1 MKMIRRCLSLF
12 LTIGLLASL
21 FAGLSLTAF
30 AEEGGVTLSFA
41 GAEAEAIS
49 GTAGEAVTLPSVKA
63 AQDGYTF
70 LGWTTSSLE
79 TTESKPTYLKPGSS
93 YTLSDTDETLY
104 ALYSY
109 VDHNG
114 TPSVARYV
122 RVTAQAQLEEGS
134 YLIGCDG
141 SGLLTFN
148 GGLETPNTS
157 GNFDVF
163 AYSDTY
169 TVASN
174 AETDACIVWI
184 APIEGTDYYSM
195 KLQNGSGKYFGT
207 TGSSTGITTKA
218 AEPYPTAITI
228 VSGYAIIEN
237 TSGTNIYNFRF
248 NNAASSNKFAF
259 YKPTTGFD
267 VSLYK
272 KLDAVDGTLYYTG
285 TPLDCDHEGTQGV
298 VTAPTCTENGFETF
312 ICATCGYKWVVEG
325 AAAIGHDYTAT
336 VIDPT
341 ATTQGYTSYFCNNCG
356 DTYQDS
362 YVDPFGTEYQVTYN
376 VLGTAGEPV
385 TVNSFLGTELPTPS
399 VVPDGYTFAGWATSE
414 LPEET
419 DTATVL
425 TGTYKPT
432 ADVTLYAVYSRG
444 EAFSGSGDYVKVTAA
459 PAAWDGQYLVVYE
472 GGNIAFN
479 GNFANTATNLN
490 KAGNYL
496 PVTISNGTIAA
507 TEELDAAAVTIAAIS
522 GTSYYSIKTNA
533 GLMIG
538 STGSSSG
545 SINAN
550 SGTVYQSSIS
560 LNSNHTVV
568 IANVGGTNTLNFAY
582 NSSTTNRF
590 AYWTPTTKTVCA
602 VCLYQ
607 KQAGGTMVYYTTAPA
622 TAGCEHET
630 TETVVT
636 DPTCTDAGYITH
648 ICTNCGY
655 KWTDTEVAA
664 LGHDYDEG
672 VVTAATPTTYGYTT
686 YTCQREGC
694 GDSYQAD
701 FTGYEF
707 SITFNVLG
715 EEHEPVTVDG
725 YNGIQLPTEAAAL
738 EGYKFVGWT
747 DEEIIGEAS
756 TAEILTGLY
765 KPVED
770 ATLFAL
776 YCRKQANEGS
786 GDYYKVTAMPL
797 VPNGNYL
804 LVNEE
809 KSIAFKA
816 FEEDSETY
824 DLTKAENYFTVSI
837 SDNTIPES
845 AEADFASIVIN
856 PIEGTANY
864 GMTVSETGAYLGTTG
879 SGTGFSTRAREPY
892 ETAITVDASGNAVI
906 TNVGGT
912 NAYQLLFNT
921 ASNSN
926 KFGFFKATN
935 TTCEPIALYCKDG
948 SGYTTCYTTQ
958 PVINCVHDDITDVEA
973 VPATCTSTGFTAGVF
988 CNDCQTYISGH
999 EIIEKTAHT
1008 PEELPAVPATCTET
1022 GLTAGSKCSVC
1033 GETLVAQETVPMAAH
1048 QYKMDE
1054 SSDPTCAQDGYITWI
1069 CAVCED
1075 TFEET
1080 IPATGEHT
1088 YDANGICSE
1097 CGDKLISIE
1106 SAALR
1111 LDEDIDVIYTAKVP
1125 EGATAT
1131 MTFTMNGE
1139 TVTIPDD
1146 GTHTFVFEGVNP
1158 QCIGDN
1164 ICATLTATCDD
1175 EQFSDEIAEYSV
1187 RTYCVNKLA
1196 DEAISA
1202 DLRTLLSDVLAYGAA
1217 AQTYMSYKTEALVN
1231 GGDDI
1236 LNPTYSTYI
1245 DLSGLSATF
1254 EGTAADSPAWTGA
1267 GLTLKNSV
1275 AMTFRFYAES
1285 VDGLTVT
1292 VSINGRTQEF
1302 TEFTSVGENL
1312 YEISFAG
1319 IKASEFGDAVT
1330 ASFSNG
1336 GNTVSYSVNSYVCAK
1351 QADSDANLAALV
1363 KALYNYGA
1371 AAEAYTK

>member
-1 MKMIRRCLSLF
+1 MNLYCIYWRIMSMKKIKSLLSIL
-12 LTIGLLASL
+12 LTAALLLGL
-21 FAGLSLTAF
+21 FAGLSVTAF
-30 AEEGGVTLSFA
+30 AEGESGTLSFS
-41 GAEAEAIS
+41 GAEAEAIY
-49 GTAGEAVTLPSVKA
+49 GTAGDAVTLPSAKA

-70 LGWTTSSLE
+70 LGWTTSCLE
-79 TTESKPTYLKPGSS
+79 TTESKPTYFKPGSS
-93 YTLSDTDETLY
+93 YTLSDTDEILY

-174 AETDACIVWI
+174 AETDACTVWI

-228 VSGYAIIEN
+228 VEGYAIIEN

-285 TPLDCDHEGTQGV
+285 TPLNCDHEGTQGV

-341 ATTQGYTSYFCNNCG
+341 ATTQGYTSYVCNNCG

-496 PVTISNGTIAA
+496 TVTISNGTIVA
-507 TEELDAAAVTIAAIS
+507 TEELDAAAVTIAPVS
-522 GTSYYSIKTNA
+522 GTSNYSIKTNA

-545 SINAN
+545 SINAK

-560 LNSNHTVV
+560 LNNNKTVT

-607 KQAGGTMVYYTTAPA
+607 KQTGGTMVYYTTAPA

-636 DPTCTDAGYITH
+636 APTCTDAGYTTH

-715 EEHEPVTVDG
+715 EEQEPVTVDG

-770 ATLFAL
+770 AALFAL

-879 SGTGFSTRAREPY
+879 SSTGFNTRAKEPY

-948 SGYTTCYTTQ
+948 SGYTTCYTTRL
-958 PVINCVHDDITDVEA
+958 PIVCA
-973 VPATCTSTGFTAGVF
+973 
-988 CNDCQTYISGH
+988 H
-999 EIIEKTAHT
+999 ENT
-1008 PEELPAVPATCTET
+1008 ELKNAADATCTEAGYT
-1022 GLTAGSKCSVC
+1022 GDTVCSDCGTVVTEGEVIPALGHDYQEAETIDATCTEDGGIEWECSVC
-1033 GETLVAQETVPMAAH
+1033 GDVKSEILPALGHDYDENGVCTVCGYTEAEEATLKIV
-1048 QYKMDE
+1048 
-1054 SSDPTCAQDGYITWI
+1054 
-1069 CAVCED
+1069 
-1075 TFEET
+1075 
-1080 IPATGEHT
+1080 
-1088 YDANGICSE
+1088 
-1097 CGDKLISIE
+1097 
-1106 SAALR
+1106 SAALV
-1111 LDEDIDVIYTAKVP
+1111 LNGKIDVVYTAEVP
-1125 EGATAT
+1125 AGYTDARIV
-1131 MTFTMNGE
+1131 FTGPNGDM
-1139 TVTIPDD
+1139 TVTDYTVDAD
-1146 GTHTFVFEGVNP
+1146 GNYCFTYTGINP
-1158 QCIGDN
+1158 QCMGDS
-1164 ICATLTATCDD
+1164 ISATLYATKNGTEESVTKD
-1175 EQFSDEIAEYSV
+1175 SYSV
-1187 RTYCVNKLA
+1187 RQYCVNKLA
-1196 DEAISA
+1196 DPSVT
-1202 DLRTLLSDVLAYGAA
+1202 DTLRTLLSDILAYGAA
-1217 AQTYMSYKTEALVN
+1217 AQTYMSYNTSALVN
-1231 GGDDI
+1231 EGSDI
-1236 LNPTYSTYI
+1236 ENPTYSTFSEI
-1245 DLSGLSATF
+1245 SGFAPSF
-1254 EGTAADSPAWTGA
+1254 NGTAANDVRWVGA
-1267 GLTLKNSV
+1267 GLTLTNNV

-1292 VSINGRTQEF
+1292 VVINGRPQTF
-1302 TEFTSVGENL
+1302 TASDFIAVDGKANT
-1312 YEISFAG
+1312 YEISFTG
-1319 IKASEFGDAVT
+1319 IMANEFADNVT
-1330 ASFSNG
+1330 ASFARSG
-1336 GNTVSYSVNSYVCAK
+1336 AQVGNSVSYSVNAYVQSK

-1371 AAEAYTK
+1371 SAAVAK

>member
-1 MKMIRRCLSLF
+1 MKMTRRLLSLL
-12 LTIGLLASL
+12 LTLGILLSL
-21 FAGLSLTAF
+21 SAGLSVTAF
-30 AEEGGVTLSFA
+30 AEDGDITLSFS
-41 GAEAEAIS
+41 GAEAGAIS
-49 GTAGEAVTLPSVKA
+49 GTTGDAVTLPS
-63 AQDGYTF
+63 AQATQAGYSF
-70 LGWTTSSLE
+70 LGWTTSLVE
-79 TTESKPTYLKPGSS
+79 TTENKPTYLKPGSS
-93 YTLSDTDETLY
+93 YSLSDTDETLY

-122 RVTAQAQLEEGS
+122 RVTAQAQLEAGS

-174 AETDACIVWI
+174 SETDACTVWI

-298 VTAPTCTENGFETF
+298 VTDPTCTENGFETF

-341 ATTQGYTSYFCNNCG
+341 ATTQGYTSYVCNNCG

-376 VLGTAGEPV
+376 VLGTAEEPV
-385 TVNSFLGTELPTPS
+385 SVNSFLGTELPTPS

-419 DTATVL
+419 DTAAVL

-432 ADVTLYAVYSRG
+432 SDVTLYAVYSRG
-444 EAFSGSGDYVKVTAA
+444 ETFSGSGDYVKVTAA
-459 PAAWDGQYLVVYE
+459 PDTWNGQYLVVYE

-479 GNFANTATNLN
+479 SNFGTTATNLN

-496 PVTISNGTIAA
+496 PVTISNSTIAA
-507 TEELDAAAVTIAAIS
+507 TEELDAAAVTIAPVS
-522 GTSYYSIKTNA
+522 GTSNYSIKTNA

-538 STGSSSG
+538 STGSTSG
-545 SINAN
+545 SINAK
-550 SGTVYQSSIS
+550 SGTIYQSTIT
-560 LNSNHTVV
+560 LNSNYTVV

-582 NSSTTNRF
+582 NSSTANRF

-607 KQAGGTMVYYTTAPA
+607 KQTGGTTLYYTTAPA

-636 DPTCTDAGYITH
+636 APTCTDAGYTTH

-672 VVTAATPTTYGYTT
+672 VVTAATPTAYGYTT

-715 EEHEPVTVDG
+715 EEQEPVAVDG

-738 EGYKFVGWT
+738 DGYKFVGWAE
-747 DEEIIGEAS
+747 EEIVGDAS
-756 TAEILTGLY
+756 TADVLTGLY

-770 ATLFAL
+770 ATLFAV

-797 VPNGNYL
+797 VSNGNYL

-864 GMTVSETGAYLGTTG
+864 AMTVSETGAYLGTTG
-879 SGTGFSTRAREPY
+879 SGTGFNTRAKEPY

-926 KFGFFKATN
+926 KFGFFKASN

-948 SGYTTCYTTQ
+948 SGYTNCYTTRL
-958 PVINCVHDDITDVEA
+958 PIVCAHENTELKNAAD
-973 VPATCTSTGFTAGVF
+973 ATCTKDGYTGDAVCSDCGEVITAGEV
-988 CNDCQTYISGH
+988 IPALGH
-999 EIIEKTAHT
+999 NYQEVETIDAE
-1008 PEELPAVPATCTET
+1008 CTEE
-1022 GLTAGSKCSVC
+1022 GSIEWECSVC
-1033 GETLVAQETVPMAAH
+1033 GTT
-1048 QYKMDE
+1048 KT
-1054 SSDPTCAQDGYITWI
+1054 DP
-1069 CAVCED
+1069 
-1075 TFEET
+1075 
-1080 IPATGEHT
+1080 IPALGHDFIYTNNGANHT
-1088 YDANGICSE
+1088 VTCSRCNYSVTE
-1097 CGDKLISIE
+1097 AHEYTDGMCVCGAENVVAGLKIT
-1106 SAALR
+1106 SAALV
-1111 LDEDIDVIYTAKVP
+1111 LNGKIDVVYTAEVP
-1125 EGATAT
+1125 TDCTNAR
-1131 MTFTMNGE
+1131 MVFTGPNGDM
-1139 TVTIPDD
+1139 TVTDYTVNAD
-1146 GTHTFVFEGVNP
+1146 GNYCFTYTGINP
-1158 QCIGDN
+1158 QCMGDN
-1164 ICATLTATCDD
+1164 ISATLYATKNGTEESVTKD
-1175 EQFSDEIAEYSV
+1175 SYSV
-1187 RTYCVNKLA
+1187 RQYCVNKLA
-1196 DEAISA
+1196 DETVTGA
-1202 DLRTLLSDVLAYGAA
+1202 LRTLLSDILAYGAA
-1217 AQTYMSYKTEALVN
+1217 AQTYANYKTDALVTS
-1231 GGDDI
+1231 GSDI
-1236 LNPTYSTYI
+1236 KSPAYSTFPG
-1245 DLSGLSATF
+1245 LSGLSAQF
-1254 EGTAADSPAWTGA
+1254 DGTAAADTCWSGVS
-1267 GLTLKNSV
+1267 LTLTDGV
-1275 AMTFRFYAES
+1275 AMNFRFYAENTNGLS
-1285 VDGLTVT
+1285 VQITMGD
-1292 VSINGRTQEF
+1292 RTETF
-1302 TEFTSVGENL
+1302 TEFNAIDGMDNV
-1312 YEISFAG
+1312 YEVSFEG
-1319 IKASEFGDAVT
+1319 IKATEFSSTVT
-1330 ASFSNG
+1330 AKFYRNNAQI
-1336 GNTVSYSVNSYVCAK
+1336 GNAVSYSVNTYVCAK
-1351 QADSDANLAALV
+1351 QNDSNTLLAELV
-1363 KALYNYGA
+1363 QRLYNYGVSA
-1371 AAEAYTK
+1371 ASYAN